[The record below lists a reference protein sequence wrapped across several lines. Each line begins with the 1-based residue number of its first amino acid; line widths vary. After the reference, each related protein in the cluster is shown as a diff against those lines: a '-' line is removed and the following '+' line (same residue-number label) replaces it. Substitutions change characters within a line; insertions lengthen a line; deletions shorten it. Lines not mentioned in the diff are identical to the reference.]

1 MELDLPIYKIKIS
14 DTDESGIDFISL
26 VANPAILLKGL
37 TFKEEKKYQFQVDEE
52 KMIIAGPAII
62 PDMKIFRTDDDLG
75 DYYVVFEKQTIE
87 EMVEKFNKSSKEFK
101 LNVDHSEVIA
111 PAFIKGSWII
121 EDEEKDKSKMYGFEL
136 PVGTWFIEV
145 KVTDKDFWNKEIKE
159 KGKFGFSVEGLMG
172 LKLSEI
178 LKRQMLESYD
188 DYPKAAS
195 ENACKVLRWRDEYKD
210 EVDGMTRVGWIRANQ
225 LCNREPI
232 SEETIARM
240 SSFKRHQDNAEIS
253 DEFKGTP
260 WKDRG
265 YVAWLGWGGTEGIE
279 WASSKLDQIRMDF
292 EIIQGQVNSSNV
304 DSYRYNDVNG
314 TLDITFNSGDRYRYY
329 NVTDSEFEEII
340 LGVAVAE
347 TTGSNEYGSW
357 FTGKIP
363 SVGAA
368 IWKFLRDTGKRYTR
382 LSEQIINNKQTNNQK
397 MKKRLKF
404 AEYTL
409 DNGTRIS
416 VEGDL
421 AVGSPVYVVMEDG
434 ALEQAPSGEHT
445 LEDGT
450 TIFVDEEGLI
460 NEVRSAETSEV
471 AEENR
476 EELQVTPE
484 EIMVVVGPMFEEMR
498 SIIAELQSRIEML
511 EGGASIEDIEDVI
524 EEEFRKEGF
533 SQLTSKISKLRKI
546 YDND

>member
-1 MELDLPIYKIKIS
+1 
-14 DTDESGIDFISL
+14 
-26 VANPAILLKGL
+26 
-37 TFKEEKKYQFQVDEE
+37 
-52 KMIIAGPAII
+52 
-62 PDMKIFRTDDDLG
+62 
-75 DYYVVFEKQTIE
+75 
-87 EMVEKFNKSSKEFK
+87 
-101 LNVDHSEVIA
+101 
-111 PAFIKGSWII
+111 
-121 EDEEKDKSKMYGFEL
+121 MYGFDL

-145 KVTDKDFWNKEIKE
+145 KITDEEFWNKEVKE
-159 KGKFGFSVEGLMG
+159 NGKYGFSIEGLMG
-172 LKLSEI
+172 LSLSEI
-178 LKRQMLESYD
+178 LKKQTLESYN
-188 DYPKAAS
+188 DYPEAAK
-195 ENACKVLRWRDEYKD
+195 ENACKVLRWRDEYGD

-225 LCNREPI
+225 LCNGENI

-240 SSFKRHQDNAEIS
+240 ASFARHRENAEIS
-253 DEFKGTP
+253 DEYQGTP

-292 EIIQGQVNSSNV
+292 EIIQGQVVSSNV

-329 NVTDSEFEEII
+329 NITDQEFEEII
-340 LGVAVAE
+340 LGVAVAQ

-357 FTGKIP
+357 FAGKIP

-368 IWKFLRDTGKRYTR
+368 IWRFLRDAGKRYTR
-382 LSEQIINNKQTNNQK
+382 LNEQINNKQTNNQK

-434 ALEQAPSGEHT
+434 ALEQAPAGEHT

-460 NEVRSAETSEV
+460 NEVRSAETTEV
-471 AEENR
+471 AEEN
-476 EELQVTPE
+476 EEALQVTPE
-484 EIMVVVGPMFEEMR
+484 EIMMVVGPMFDDLR
-498 SIIAELQSRIEML
+498 TIIAELQSRLEML
-511 EGGASIEDIEDVI
+511 EGGASVVEVEDELKKD
-524 EEEFRKEGF
+524 KF
-533 SQLTSKISKLRKI
+533 SDLTFKLSKIRKI
-546 YDND
+546 YEKQ

>member
-1 MELDLPIYKIKIS
+1 MDMDLPVFKIKIS
-14 DTDESGIDFISL
+14 DTEESGIDFVSL
-26 VANPAILLKGL
+26 VANPAIMLKGL
-37 TFKEEKKYQFQVDEE
+37 TFSEEKRIAFKVDKE

-62 PDMKIFRTDDDLG
+62 PNMKIFRTDDDLG
-75 DYYVVFEKQTIE
+75 DYYVVFEKDTIE
-87 EMVEKFNKSSKEFK
+87 QMVEKFNANSKGFK
-101 LNVDHSEVIA
+101 LNIDHSDVIA

-121 EDEEKDKSKMYGFEL
+121 EDEEKDKSKMYGFDL

-145 KVTDKDFWNKEIKE
+145 KITDEEFWNKEVKE
-159 KGKFGFSVEGLMG
+159 NGKYGFSIEGLMG
-172 LKLSEI
+172 LSLSEI
-178 LKRQMLESYD
+178 LKKQTLESYN
-188 DYPKAAS
+188 DYPEAAK
-195 ENACKVLRWRDEYKD
+195 ENACKVLRWRDEYGD

-225 LCNREPI
+225 LCNGENI

-240 SSFKRHQDNAEIS
+240 ASFARHRENAEIS
-253 DEFKGTP
+253 DEYQGTP

-292 EIIQGQVNSSNV
+292 EIIQGQVVSSNV

-329 NVTDSEFEEII
+329 NITDQEFEEII
-340 LGVAVAE
+340 LGVAVAQ

-357 FTGKIP
+357 FAGKIP

-368 IWKFLRDTGKRYTR
+368 IWRFLRDAGKRYTR
-382 LSEQIINNKQTNNQK
+382 LNEQINNKQTNNQK

-434 ALEQAPSGEHT
+434 ALEQAPAGEHT

-460 NEVRSAETSEV
+460 NEVRSAETTEV
-471 AEENR
+471 AEEN
-476 EELQVTPE
+476 EEALQVTPE
-484 EIMVVVGPMFEEMR
+484 EIMMVVGPMFDDLR
-498 SIIAELQSRIEML
+498 TIIAELQSRLEML
-511 EGGASIEDIEDVI
+511 EGGASVVEVEDELKKD
-524 EEEFRKEGF
+524 KF
-533 SQLTSKISKLRKI
+533 SDLTFKLSKIRKI
-546 YDND
+546 YEKQ